1 MTRSE
6 TRGAD
11 HYKWDSAPAGR
22 RASLAVMS
30 GTFHCLKLH
39 VVFSTKNREPWLRAD
54 LRPRVFDYLGGV
66 IRGERGVVHAIG
78 GVDDHVHLC
87 FGWRTDEAIS
97 VLMRKLKANSSGWI
111 HEALPGLR
119 GFAWQEGYAVFS
131 VSQSQLERVCAYV
144 GRQEEHH
151 RVKPFREELAELL
164 RAHQI
169 AFEDRFLD

>member
-1 MTRSE
+1 
-6 TRGAD
+6 
-11 HYKWDSAPAGR
+11 
-22 RASLAVMS
+22 
-30 GTFHCLKLH
+30 
-39 VVFSTKNREPWLRAD
+39 
-54 LRPRVFDYLGGV
+54 
-66 IRGERGVVHAIG
+66 
-78 GVDDHVHLC
+78 
-87 FGWRTDEAIS
+87 
-97 VLMRKLKANSSGWI
+97 MRKLKANSSGWI

-144 GRQEEHH
+144 GGQEEHH